1 MDLGFFDEHGYQVVR
16 DLFAPAEIE
25 PIVAFLDTERELS
38 LEVVQEVL
46 AFDDTAG
53 LIAEI
58 QALLRD
64 RPRFEALPVQ
74 TRMILSGHF
83 RLEARLAE
91 TLRAVPR
98 SDKLQAVL
106 RRIFPDRDLRMH
118 LPPVARFVLPG
129 NDFAGVPPHQ
139 DASYNEH
146 VKELVTVWVPFTEI
160 DDACGG
166 VAVYHGS
173 GSTPEIATEGDGNF
187 WLKPIDTEGYEKT
200 HVKIG
205 PGDALLLNPYV
216 IHESMPN
223 RSNRIRQSV
232 DYRFFAAPVTSTKH
246 YLELSTW
253 QVVAPNAAQPM
264 KGA

>member
-1 MDLGFFDEHGYQVVR
+1 MDLGFFDKHGYQVVR
-16 DLFAPAEIE
+16 DLFSPAEIE
-25 PIVAFLDTERELS
+25 PIATFLEKERGTSLQVA
-38 LEVVQEVL
+38 QEVL
-46 AFDDTAG
+46 PFENTAH

-58 QALLRD
+58 QALLQD

-83 RLEARLAE
+83 RLEARLDE
-91 TLRAVPR
+91 TLRKVPR
-98 SDKLQAVL
+98 SDKLQGIL
-106 RRIFPDRDLRMH
+106 RQIFPSRDLRMH

-129 NDFAGVPPHQ
+129 NGFAGVPPHQ

-187 WLKPIDTEGYEKT
+187 WLKPIDTEGYKKT
-200 HVKIG
+200 HVKIK
-205 PGDALLLNPYV
+205 PGDALLLNPHI

-223 RSNRIRQSV
+223 RSDRIRYSV

-253 QVVAPNAAQPM
+253 QVVAPNATQPTRE
-264 KGA
+264 A